1 MVPWITAHGV
11 LQRLVKSVPSTLLSH
26 CYRGG
31 CCLKIHDA
39 LRHCQRLRGQPLVMC
54 PMNETP
60 GQIFNEV
67 VFSYKPQLA
76 VRLCLCVFI
85 YLSGIYSTKSTMFS
99 QSWNAFSSSSSN
111 SVCMH
116 VFVCRLFVRRL
127 ATETFSSLRTK
138 LHSGYWLSRQ
148 PQSLSGTGS
157 VFTLTY
163 TLAQTHTQTHTHT

>member
-1 MVPWITAHGV
+1 M
-11 LQRLVKSVPSTLLSH
+11 
-26 CYRGG
+26 
-31 CCLKIHDA
+31 
-39 LRHCQRLRGQPLVMC
+39 
-54 PMNETP
+54 
-60 GQIFNEV
+60 
-67 VFSYKPQLA
+67 
-76 VRLCLCVFI
+76 RLCLCVFV
-85 YLSGIYSTKSTMFS
+85 YLSGIYSTKSTVFS

-163 TLAQTHTQTHTHT
+163 TLAQTHTHTHTNWGEPQILWRMRLFLALLGTRLLWGDPTARLKENPRPSSLCVQNSNDFIIGAYEWGWFSNLLPIHF